1 MNSLLQTDLW
11 AKFKASQG
19 WQPKRENDYLSLT
32 RRLPL
37 IGLMTYFP
45 ELPYQ
50 PDTVELIKKLGQQ
63 KGLATFVRLEF
74 LTEWDDT
81 VATDL
86 RQLGLIK
93 SFEEVQPEYRQWL
106 DLSLDEAT
114 LKQQMHPKGRYN
126 LNLAERHG
134 LTISQGTSSEL
145 TRHFYKLY
153 QQTAQRTDFRGRNE
167 PYFQSL
173 VAALSAEN
181 CGEVIVVSR
190 GDQPLAAGIFS
201 YTSGGAADYL
211 YGGSGPERQLMAPYL
226 LHWTAILEAK
236 RRGCLIYDLLAIAP
250 FDQPNHPY
258 AGITRFKQQFGGRAV
273 RLLGSWDLVNRPMR
287 YKLYQ
292 FIERRRRRLNTT

>member
-11 AKFKASQG
+11 AEFKATQG
-19 WQPKRENDYLSLT
+19 WQPKRDNGHLSLT
-32 RRLPL
+32 RPLPL
-37 IGLMTYFP
+37 VGLMAYFP
-45 ELPYQ
+45 ELPYR
-50 PDTVELIKKLGQQ
+50 PDTIELIRQLGQQ
-63 KGLATFVRLEF
+63 KSLATFVRLEF
-74 LTEWDDT
+74 LTEWDDAA
-81 VATDL
+81 ATSL
-86 RQLGLIK
+86 RQLGLVK
-93 SFEEVQPEYRQWL
+93 SFEEVQPEHRQWL
-106 DLSLDEAT
+106 DLSLDEAA

-134 LTISQGTSSEL
+134 LTINRGISPEL
-145 TRHFYKLY
+145 TSQFYKLY

-167 PYFQSL
+167 PYFQAL
-173 VAALSAEN
+173 VRALGTEN
-181 CGEVIVVSR
+181 CGEVIVVSKDGR
-190 GDQPLAAGIFS
+190 PLAAGIFS

-250 FDQPNHPY
+250 PDRPNHSY
-258 AGITRFKQQFGGRAV
+258 AGITRFKQQFGGRSV

-292 FIERRRRRLNTT
+292 FIERRRRRSNTT